1 MLAVRRSDASE
12 PFHRALNFYHWPQWR
27 DTAGEIRKV
36 FSERLKNWVGKRYVR
51 CDLKISATSTL
62 LLLARNGF
70 CEDTEAK
77 WSGKRACEAET
88 EPSKKQTYDFCCI
101 SFASSLK
108 WGLPSLPI
116 LKDKPP
122 LSLRYWVASPGLGTY
137 FKREQ
142 TKKAKQK
149 TEALIQVTGHTAC
162 QGES

>member
-1 MLAVRRSDASE
+1 M
-12 PFHRALNFYHWPQWR
+12 
-27 DTAGEIRKV
+27 
-36 FSERLKNWVGKRYVR
+36 
-51 CDLKISATSTL
+51 L

-70 CEDTEAK
+70 REDTEAK

-149 TEALIQVTGHTAC
+149 TEALIQVTGHSVC
-162 QGES
+162 QGDS